1 MEQKVTKETNW
12 LYKEISENE
21 RIFSR
26 LISRSEDST
35 PWIECTNKEKLAW
48 EEAHKPEDPIDEIQ
62 EAEVVE

>member
-26 LISRSEDST
+26 LISRSEDSI

-48 EEAHKPEDPIDEIQ
+48 EEAHKPEEPE
-62 EAEVVE
+62 EAEEAEEV